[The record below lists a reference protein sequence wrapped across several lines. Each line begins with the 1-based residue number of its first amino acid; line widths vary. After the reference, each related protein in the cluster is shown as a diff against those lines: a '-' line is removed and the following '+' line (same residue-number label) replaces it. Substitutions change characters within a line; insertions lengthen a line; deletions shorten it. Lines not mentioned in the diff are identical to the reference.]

1 MTQQEIIAMIQNA
14 INEVAPG
21 KVQSINDNN
30 INTSIRELGID
41 SVASMEMVSVV
52 EETIGVNFPDDDL
65 AGLNTLNDL
74 VALVVKA
81 QG

>member
-1 MTQQEIIAMIQNA
+1 MTKQEIITMIQEA
-14 INEVAPG
+14 IDEVAPG
-21 KVQSINDNN
+21 KVSKIDDSN

-52 EETIGVNFPDDDL
+52 EENIGSNFPDDDL

-74 VALVVKA
+74 VTLVQRAKA
-81 QG
+81 